1 MEQHV
6 LFVWKDFSRFVE
18 VSPVDRGWL
27 VIWGRYL
34 DQGRVRATAGNRTYL
49 DLNGV
54 RRRLGDAVF
63 ELTNNPTLVAEAL
76 VRRPGRHLAL
86 GDACLDRAGPRPDLG
101 VAGQRHRTAGTGPVA
116 GGALGIED
124 GRDILVIGGRF
135 VTRRTCRARRV
146 ETDRHAERC
155 HRRDPAEHERPPQ
168 TAIEQPLHHHS
179 SCQELTVAWVAPFG
193 GVAFYHSA
201 R

>member
-76 VRRPGRHLAL
+76 VRFDRTPFPVHRPTPAL
-86 GDACLDRAGPRPDLG
+86 
-101 VAGQRHRTAGTGPVA
+101 
-116 GGALGIED
+116 E
-124 GRDILVIGGRF
+124 
-135 VTRRTCRARRV
+135 
-146 ETDRHAERC
+146 
-155 HRRDPAEHERPPQ
+155 
-168 TAIEQPLHHHS
+168 PL
-179 SCQELTVAWVAPFG
+179 
-193 GVAFYHSA
+193 
-201 R
+201 